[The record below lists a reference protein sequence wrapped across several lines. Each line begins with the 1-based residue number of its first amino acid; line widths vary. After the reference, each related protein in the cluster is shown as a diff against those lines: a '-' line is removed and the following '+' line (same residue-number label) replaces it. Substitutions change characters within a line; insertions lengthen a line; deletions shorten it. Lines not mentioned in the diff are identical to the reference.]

1 MTLDRATQL
10 PARTLAIAMLAAFAA
25 LALWVF
31 APSGGDTSWSGTNS
45 VASLPPSLAVDGE
58 VAATTAGDS
67 VTRLVVPLA
76 VRGDD
81 GIVLTEGHRLHAT
94 TVMSE
99 SASAAVPASYS
110 VAWTNGNGDE
120 VLDPGEQ
127 AVLTVDLPSPSS
139 VHPGSP
145 INLIIRPVE
154 GIALTV
160 EIFE

>member
-1 MTLDRATQL
+1 MTLH
-10 PARTLAIAMLAAFAA
+10 PAARFPVGNMVIALAAAFAA
-25 LALWVF
+25 LAVWAF
-31 APSGGDTSWSGTNS
+31 APSGGDTSWSGTDG

-58 VAATTAGDS
+58 VEVTSAGDS

-81 GIVLTEGHRLHAT
+81 GIVLTEGRRLHAT
-94 TVMSE
+94 TVMSD
-99 SASAAVPASYS
+99 SASAAVPANYS

-120 VLDPGEQ
+120 TLDPGEQ

-139 VHPGSP
+139 VHPGNP
-145 INLIIRPVE
+145 IDLIIRPVE

-160 EIFE
+160 TIFE